1 MGDKIWQIDKG
12 RLDVRAATDKSSL
25 GWRIDSKI
33 WSYLYFRRANASKFL
48 SSVELRPLTF

>member
-1 MGDKIWQIDKG
+1 MDDKSWQIDKG

-33 WSYLYFRRANASKFL
+33 WSCLYFRRANASKF
-48 SSVELRPLTF
+48 